1 MTPNPAHPH
10 TGSMPRPARGFT
22 LIEILIALLVLS
34 LGLIGLAMLQATGLR
49 FNNDSYMRSQATI
62 LAYDIIDRMRANKA
76 AADAG
81 DYCLDSK
88 TPACETKTVP
98 ADETC
103 GDDAKSGCASSTKV
117 AAYDISR
124 WYALQKTLLS
134 SGASPSSI
142 VRKSVTTTSGMTVFQ
157 YEITMRWS
165 ERDTNI
171 DQVWV
176 VEL

>member
-1 MTPNPAHPH
+1 MPH
-10 TGSMPRPARGFT
+10 TVRGFT

-62 LAYDIIDRMRANKA
+62 LAYDIIDRMRANKTS
-76 AADAG
+76 ADAG

-98 ADETC
+98 ADEKC
-103 GDDAKSGCASSTKV
+103 GDDTKDGCASGKDV
-117 AAYDISR
+117 ATYDVSR
-124 WYALQKTLLS
+124 WYALQKALLS
-134 SGASPSSI
+134 PGSSPSSI
-142 VRKSVTTTSGMTVFQ
+142 VRKSVTTTSGKTVFQ

-176 VEL
+176 VEI